1 VLIVAV
7 ISVAVV
13 AFAAFEEYESWGGQ
27 LISPLQHLESL
38 DVKSSAVPQIG
49 ALLIS
54 VTNDG
59 PSSTNITSVLFNQTF
74 LSPGSLTM
82 GGSFTKNPDGSYLL
96 PRGLK
101 GTISIPKEDLG
112 PVSSGT
118 TYDVTIV
125 TSMGDSYPSSVSW
138 L

>member
-38 DVKSSAVPQIG
+38 DVKSSAVPQSG

-138 L
+138 P

>member
-1 VLIVAV
+1 MLIVAV

-138 L
+138 P